1 MDSATCSS
9 IATVP
14 RTPVADYPPSLHGHA
29 CAGDGSSPSQ
39 TEAPIDATRVAM
51 KPVLYSS
58 AHEHACAGGC
68 SPSQTDAPSSTTVA
82 AMAPDSTQTEP
93 ELWVVLPISAL
104 QQHVPRPT
112 TSVHLPSLTYT
123 HPGSTS
129 ESCDS
134 STRSHVGRVPNSPI
148 TCDLHPRSMALWP
161 MVSCVYIFDI

>member
-1 MDSATCSS
+1 MPAVDSATCSS

-29 CAGDGSSPSQ
+29 CAGDGSNSSQ

-58 AHEHACAGGC
+58 AHEHACAGHG
-68 SPSQTDAPSSTTVA
+68 SILSQTDALSSTTVA

-93 ELWVVLPISAL
+93 ELWSVLPVAAL
-104 QQHVPRPT
+104 QLHVPRPT
-112 TSVHLPSLTYT
+112 TSVHSPSLTYT

-134 STRSHVGRVPNSPI
+134 STRSHVGRVPNSLI
-148 TCDLHPRSMALWP
+148 TWDLHPRPTGLRVMG
-161 MVSCVYIFDI
+161 D

>member
-1 MDSATCSS
+1 MPAVDSATCSS
-9 IATVP
+9 VATVP

-29 CAGDGSSPSQ
+29 CAGDGSNSSQ

-51 KPVLYSS
+51 KP
-58 AHEHACAGGC
+58 
-68 SPSQTDAPSSTTVA
+68 
-82 AMAPDSTQTEP
+82 DSTQTEP
-93 ELWVVLPISAL
+93 ELWSVLPVAAL

-112 TSVHLPSLTYT
+112 TSAHSPSLTYT

-134 STRSHVGRVPNSPI
+134 STRSHVGRVPNYPI

-161 MVSCVYIFDI
+161 MVSCVNIYDI